1 MRLRRLTLPLTIAG
15 IVAVG
20 AWVHFLLKGLA
31 PPRPPDPDR
40 PDYVVGDLRITEMT
54 AEGIP
59 GRILEAPTLQ
69 HFSQRGITRTDRPVL
84 TIFQDR
90 RENWRVRSESGR
102 IRHSDE
108 EILLEGEVHIDR
120 AAIGDE
126 EPLQIITRD
135 LRIRDQGTYAET
147 REEAS
152 LESPRH
158 RVTGKGLQAWLEAP
172 VRVKLLAHVR
182 GHHGLD

>member
-1 MRLRRLTLPLTIAG
+1 MRLRQLTLPVAIAG

-20 AWVHFLLKGLA
+20 AWVHFLLEGLA
-31 PPRPPDPDR
+31 PARPPDPDR

-54 AEGIP
+54 PEGIP
-59 GRILEAPTLQ
+59 GRILVAPALR
-69 HFSQRGITRTDRPVL
+69 HYSQRGITRTDNPVL
-84 TIFQDR
+84 TIFQEG
-90 RENWRVRSESGR
+90 RENWRVRAESGR

-108 EILLEGEVHIDR
+108 QILLEGGVRIDR

-126 EPLQIITRD
+126 EPLQILTRD
-135 LRIRDQGTYAET
+135 LRILDQGSYAET

-152 LESPRH
+152 LTSPRH

-172 VRVKLLAHVR
+172 VRVKLLAQVR
-182 GHHGLD
+182 GHHELD